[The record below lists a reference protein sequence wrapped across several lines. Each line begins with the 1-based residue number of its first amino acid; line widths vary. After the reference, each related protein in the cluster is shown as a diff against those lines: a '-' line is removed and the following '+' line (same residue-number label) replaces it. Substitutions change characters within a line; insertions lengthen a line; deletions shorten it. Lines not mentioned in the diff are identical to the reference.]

1 MNKVNGIKRKESAP
15 KVQTE
20 RFGNLPLYFYFE
32 YDNTLYIK
40 VEHELCVL
48 IGTQVTE
55 RFNMDDA
62 VVVVHINFN
71 N

>member
-1 MNKVNGIKRKESAP
+1 MN

-20 RFGNLPLYFYFE
+20 RFGNLPLYFCFE